1 MSKLVRTLGVFT
13 VITAFAFPAY
23 AQSTTADLARSCRA
37 QSIKAH
43 PTPVAGSKN
52 KGVNE
57 AQRAFFQTCI
67 SRGAD
72 NKQQQQQQKN

>member
-1 MSKLVRTLGVFT
+1 MSKFVRTLGVVI
-13 VITAFAFPAY
+13 VITAFARPAY
-23 AQSTTADLARSCRA
+23 AQSTTADLAKSCRE
-37 QSIKAH
+37 QTIKAH

-57 AQRAFFQTCI
+57 AQRAFFQTCV

-72 NKQQQQQQKN
+72 NKQQQQQKN